1 MMLDLRA
8 GVNAPELVA
17 SHVGKLVQFQLVRL
31 VLLVEVVD
39 IMCIGFEHVEPL
51 VLLVDASRNRVVAPP
66 PLV

>member
-8 GVNAPELVA
+8 GVNPPELVA

-39 IMCIGFEHVEPL
+39 IMGIGFKHVESL

>member
-39 IMCIGFEHVEPL
+39 IMGIGFKHVESL